1 MTQKYSE
8 IYQKSIKNREDFW
21 KEISNDIFW
30 YKKPTKILN
39 SQNPPFYKWF
49 EDGVTNTCYNALD
62 LHVDQGKGE
71 KLAIIYDSPITG
83 SKEKITY
90 NNTCIFS
97 KLIVKNIHFSFRI
110 KELLVYILSFKNCW
124 ILLKIIVG

>member
-1 MTQKYSE
+1 MWRTIVKNKVTVKCFFYKKTAYLLVFLFFFGDIYEIILKMKEILGELKLTQKYNE

-62 LHVDQGKGE
+62 L
-71 KLAIIYDSPITG
+71 
-83 SKEKITY
+83 TY
-90 NNTCIFS
+90 
-97 KLIVKNIHFSFRI
+97 R
-110 KELLVYILSFKNCW
+110 
-124 ILLKIIVG
+124 